1 MKKMHFLTIKMR
13 SIKVLI
19 VLTGLITCL
28 SLYSCKNSVTQRKGE
43 INIVD
48 TRNSKVPEENLA
60 SHKSYDIEVSRI
72 LFMGNGYNV
81 RYYQN
86 EKDTLKSHS
95 ASYMTDEIFDKAS
108 YNWLTDTSV
117 SIRLYNAASNK
128 AKTFKV
134 SGYGPTSSMSE

>member
-1 MKKMHFLTIKMR
+1 
-13 SIKVLI
+13 
-19 VLTGLITCL
+19 
-28 SLYSCKNSVTQRKGE
+28 
-43 INIVD
+43 
-48 TRNSKVPEENLA
+48 
-60 SHKSYDIEVSRI
+60 
-72 LFMGNGYNV
+72 MGNGYNV

-117 SIRLYNAASNK
+117 SIRLYNAASKK

-134 SGYGPTSSMSE
+134 SGYGPTSSMSD